1 MTSSVLSWALPLAMG
16 MLTLAMVFTLVRL
29 LRGPT
34 AQDRVLAL
42 DCMYLNGMLLM
53 LVLGVYY
60 GSGHYFEAAL
70 LVALFGFV
78 GSTAMAKFL
87 LRGEVVE

>member
-1 MTSSVLSWALPLAMG
+1 MTQPVLSWALPLALA
-16 MLTLAMVFTLVRL
+16 MLALAMVFTLVRL
-29 LRGPT
+29 LRGPS

-53 LVLGVYY
+53 LVLGMLYA
-60 GSGHYFEAAL
+60 SSHYFEAAL

-87 LRGEVVE
+87 LRGEVIE